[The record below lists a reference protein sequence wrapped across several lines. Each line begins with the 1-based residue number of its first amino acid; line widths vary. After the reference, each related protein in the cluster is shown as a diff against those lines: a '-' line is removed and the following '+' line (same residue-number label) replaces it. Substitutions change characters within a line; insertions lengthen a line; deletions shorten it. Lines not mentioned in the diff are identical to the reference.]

1 MQYLIGIDLGTSATK
16 TVLFDEKFQLLAKAS
31 REYEMQQPEN
41 GWAEQNP
48 SDWWA
53 AVQKTI
59 RQVVEQGG
67 LQKDDTVTIGLSGQM
82 HGLVMLDDDNRVLR
96 PAILWCDQRT
106 AAECDE
112 IEERVGRAR
121 LLEITANPALTGF
134 TASKLLWVRNHEPEN
149 YSRCKHLL
157 LPKDYIRFLLTGDYA
172 TDVSDASG
180 MQFLDV
186 PKRTWSRELLE
197 RLEIP
202 QELLPRLYESAEIT
216 GSMLPEVCEKLG
228 LGCGTTVVAGAGDCA
243 ASAVGTGVVRDGTAM
258 LTIGSSGV
266 VFAHSKE
273 IKIDPAGRIH
283 TFCAAVP
290 GEWHVMGVAQSSGLS
305 LKWYRQLFERTGGAR
320 MENFYREMDDAAE
333 KLPIGSQ
340 RLLYLPYLMGE
351 RTPHMDPCARGVFFG
366 LSNLHTDAH
375 LYRAILEGVTFSL
388 LDGAEIIRSLG
399 LDLSDLRLCGGGSA
413 SPLWRQMI
421 SDAFDIPAKIVQDSE
436 GAALGAAIL
445 ASVGAGCYPSVSAAC
460 DRAVRTREDCFPD
473 AERHG
478 EYRRYY
484 RLFQQLYGDL
494 REAFQKLTSL

>member
-31 REYEMQQPEN
+31 QEYEMQQPEN

-59 RQVVEQGG
+59 RQVVEQVG

-96 PAILWCDQRT
+96 PAILWCDQRS

-112 IEERVGRAR
+112 IEERVGRER

-149 YSRCKHLL
+149 YIRCKHLL

-216 GSMLPEVCEKLG
+216 GSMLPEVCKKLG

-243 ASAVGTGVVRDGTAM
+243 ASAVGTGVVRTA
-258 LTIGSSGV
+258 
-266 VFAHSKE
+266 
-273 IKIDPAGRIH
+273 
-283 TFCAAVP
+283 
-290 GEWHVMGVAQSSGLS
+290 Q
-305 LKWYRQLFERTGGAR
+305 
-320 MENFYREMDDAAE
+320 
-333 KLPIGSQ
+333 
-340 RLLYLPYLMGE
+340 
-351 RTPHMDPCARGVFFG
+351 PC
-366 LSNLHTDAH
+366 
-375 LYRAILEGVTFSL
+375 
-388 LDGAEIIRSLG
+388 
-399 LDLSDLRLCGGGSA
+399 
-413 SPLWRQMI
+413 
-421 SDAFDIPAKIVQDSE
+421 
-436 GAALGAAIL
+436 
-445 ASVGAGCYPSVSAAC
+445 
-460 DRAVRTREDCFPD
+460 
-473 AERHG
+473 
-478 EYRRYY
+478 
-484 RLFQQLYGDL
+484 
-494 REAFQKLTSL
+494 